1 MNAAGQTIC
10 LCMIVKN
17 EAAVIRRSLDSAR
30 PLIDHWIVV
39 DTGSTDGTQDIV
51 REHMKGVP
59 GGLHERPWKNFAHNR
74 SEALALAREHA
85 DFSLTLDADDT
96 LEWPEGFVMPELTR
110 DCYSMDIVDGTQR
123 YPRNQLVSNR
133 LEWTYRGVLHEFV
146 HSNAPAQFGHLP
158 IDMRRG
164 HDGAR
169 RKGADVF
176 LRDVAVLQE
185 ALQTEQDPY
194 LRTRYTFYLAQ
205 SHRDA
210 KQPLDAIR
218 HYLERAA
225 MGGWQDEVF
234 YSLLQ
239 VARLKEQLGFADDEV
254 LASYEAAIQA
264 SPTRIEALQ
273 SASRFCRVKGRH
285 AEGYEFARRGLG
297 KPYPPDSLFGE
308 PWAYDMGLPDEL
320 SVNAYWTGRYEE
332 SLDVCLTLLGSGK
345 VGAHDLARVAGNAR
359 HSLKGLLKQQRPP
372 RLGPHWGDSLSD
384 QHALQP
390 PRQLRSAPT
399 GSASVL
405 VGLVARPDDPA
416 LLLHL
421 ACIEALDWPR
431 SALRVCIVL
440 LPSAADPLQP
450 ASVGLAGPV
459 QRWIDRLSPQYAG
472 LDVQAAPAV
481 ACGLDALLEAVH
493 RQGCDFLL
501 TTSPASFL
509 RPCTLRELV
518 ALGLPIVAPMLR
530 ALAPQ
535 DASSNFCMD
544 VDQLG
549 LPGVCD
555 PDQWIV
561 ERRVRGVIEVAAV
574 TGTCLIRAD
583 IVRNLQHADATG
595 RPPAAVFAD
604 SARRSAVPQYV
615 DNRQV
620 YGYQAAHDVALSPQ
634 SLEAARR
641 LIAPEVNF

>member
-51 REHMKGVP
+51 REHMKGLP
-59 GGLHERPWKNFAHNR
+59 GGLHERGWKNFAHNR
-74 SEALALAREHA
+74 SEALALARGHA
-85 DFSLTLDADDT
+85 DFTLTLDADDT
-96 LEWPEGFVMPELTR
+96 LEVPEGFVMPELTR
-110 DCYSMDIVDGTQR
+110 DCYSMDIIDGTQR
-123 YPRNQLVSNR
+123 YPRNQLVNNR
-133 LEWTYRGVLHEFV
+133 LEWTYRGVLHEFA
-146 HSNAPAQFGHLP
+146 HSNAPAQYGHLP
-158 IDMRRG
+158 IAMRRG

-185 ALQTEQDPY
+185 ALLTEQDPF

-205 SHRDA
+205 SYRDA

-254 LASYEAAIQA
+254 LAAYEAASRA
-264 SPTRIEALQ
+264 SSTRIEALQ

-285 AEGYEFARRGLG
+285 AQGYEFARRGLG
-297 KPYPPDSLFGE
+297 KPYPADSLFGE

-320 SVNAYWTGRYEE
+320 SVNAYWIGRHEE
-332 SLDVCLTLLGSGK
+332 SLDLCLTLLGSGK
-345 VGAHDLARVAGNAR
+345 VAAHDLARVAGNAR
-359 HSLKGLLKQQRPP
+359 HSMKGLLKQRQPP

-390 PRQLRSAPT
+390 PRQLRSAPP
-399 GSASVL
+399 GPASVL

-416 LLLHL
+416 LPLHL
-421 ACIEALDWPR
+421 ACIESLDWPR

-440 LPSAADPLQP
+440 APPSADAPQRASDELRPHLQH
-450 ASVGLAGPV
+450 
-459 QRWIDRLSPQYAG
+459 WIDRLGPQYAG
-472 LDVQAAPAV
+472 LEVQAAPAV
-481 ACGLDALLEAVH
+481 GAGRDALLEAVH
-493 RQGCDFLL
+493 RHHCDFVLA
-501 TTSPASFL
+501 TSPAHFL

-518 ALGLPIVAPMLR
+518 VLGLPIVAPMLR

-535 DASSNFCMD
+535 DASSNFSLD
-544 VDQLG
+544 VDELG
-549 LPGVCD
+549 APRECD
-555 PDQWIV
+555 PDRWIV
-561 ERRVRGVIEVAAV
+561 ERRVRGVIEVSAV

-583 IVRNLQHADATG
+583 IARNLQHADATG
-595 RPPAAVFAD
+595 RPCEAIFAS
-604 SARRSAVPQYV
+604 SARHAAVPQYV

-620 YGYQAAHDVALSPQ
+620 YGYEAARGVALSPQ
-634 SLEAARR
+634 ALEAARR

>member
-1 MNAAGQTIC
+1 MNAAGQTLC

-51 REHMKGVP
+51 REHMKGIP
-59 GGLHERPWKNFAHNR
+59 GAVHERAWKNFAHNR
-74 SEALALAREHA
+74 SEALALARAQA
-85 DFSLTLDADDT
+85 DFTLTLDADDT
-96 LEWPEGFVMPELTR
+96 LEVPEGYVLPELTR
-110 DCYSMDIVDGTQR
+110 DCYSMDIADGTQR

-133 LEWTYRGVLHEFV
+133 LEWSYRGVLHEFA

-158 IDMRRG
+158 IAMRRG

-185 ALQTEQDPY
+185 ALHTEQDPF
-194 LRTRYTFYLAQ
+194 LRSRYTFYLAQ
-205 SHRDA
+205 SFRDA

-239 VARLKEQLGFADDEV
+239 VARIKEQLGFADDEV
-254 LASYEAAIQA
+254 LAAYEAASRA
-264 SPTRIEALQ
+264 SATRIEALQ

-297 KPYPPDSLFGE
+297 KPYPADALFGE

-320 SVNAYWTGRYEE
+320 SVNAYWTGRHEE

-359 HSLKGLLKQQRPP
+359 HSMKGLLRQQQPP

-390 PRQLRSAPT
+390 PRQLRSAPP
-399 GSASVL
+399 GPASVL

-416 LLLHL
+416 LPLQL
-421 ACIEALDWPR
+421 ACIESLDWPR
-431 SALRVCIVL
+431 SALRVCLVL
-440 LPSAADPLQP
+440 ESPSADAAGQPPAD
-450 ASVGLAGPV
+450 AAGEL
-459 QRWIDRLSPQYAG
+459 QRWIDRLRPQYAG
-472 LDVQAAPAV
+472 IEVQFEPSVAA
-481 ACGLDALLEAVH
+481 GHEALLAALQRH
-493 RQGCDFLL
+493 GGDFLL
-501 TTSPASFL
+501 ATTAGHFL

-535 DASSNFCMD
+535 DAGSNFS
-544 VDQLG
+544 VDINELG
-549 LPGVCD
+549 APRGSD

-561 ERRVRGVIEVAAV
+561 QRWVRGVIEVSAV
-574 TGTCLIRAD
+574 RGTCLIRAD
-583 IVRNLQHADATG
+583 IARNLHHADATG
-595 RPPAAVFAD
+595 RAPEVVFAD
-604 SARRSAVPQYV
+604 SARRAAVPQYV

-620 YGYQAAHDVALSPQ
+620 YGYAAPRDVVLSPQ
-634 SLEAARR
+634 ALEAARR
-641 LIAPEVNF
+641 LIATEVNA